1 MKELKKINNQ
11 ACRELEESEVTIS
24 ELKEE
29 VQTLEVLTT
38 IETEDVKIT
47 E

>member
-29 VQTLEVLTT
+29 VQTLEVLTNK
-38 IETEDVKIT
+38 ESEDVKRT